1 MSAPLPEAQWPQAN
15 QRHLTAALGVVRA
28 HLSRHA
34 RASGADVPEG
44 ADDVD
49 AARAALAGAQ
59 ASMPAPPALDVLV
72 AAFGLSSFERDV
84 LLCCAG
90 VELDSGFGAV
100 CASAQ
105 GDPRRA
111 FATFGLAL
119 VALPD
124 AHWSALTPVAPLRR
138 WELVTVMPGEGLTHG
153 ALRVDERVL
162 HYLAGL
168 SYLDRRLRDL
178 VSPVPPAAAL
188 PASHE
193 ALVGRIQRAWEQGPG
208 LDGGL
213 VVQLCGPEAEG
224 AQAVASAA
232 CAAQGL
238 TLHTLR
244 ASHLPAPL
252 EERAALGRLWEREAL
267 LAGSGLLLEC
277 DDAAGA
283 EGLRAAASFAE
294 RAEGLVLLSTREPLR
309 LRGRPVLHL
318 DVRRPTREEQ
328 RVLWHQ
334 ALGPA
339 SERVNG
345 ALERVVSQFDLSMR
359 SIRAAGA
366 EVRQVAGDADG
377 APAGEA
383 LWSACRLQ
391 ARPGLE
397 DLAQRIEPSAGW
409 DDLVLPELQKTLLR
423 QVAACVRQRVR
434 VYETWGFAAQGSRGL
449 GISALFSGA
458 SGTGKTMA
466 AEVLARELG
475 LDLFRIDLSQVVSKY
490 IGETE
495 KNLRRVFEA
504 AQEGGAILLFDEADA
519 LFGKRTE
526 VKDSHDRYANI
537 EVSYLLQQMEAYS
550 GLAILTTNMKD
561 ALDTAFLRRLRFVVQ
576 FPFPDSA
583 QRAEIWRR
591 MFPPSAPTESLE
603 VARLARLSVTGGNI
617 RTIAL
622 NAAFLAADAGE
633 PVRMAH
639 LQRAVRAEFS
649 KLDKPLAE
657 AEIAGWV

>member
-1 MSAPLPEAQWPQAN
+1 MEAN
-15 QRHLTAALGVVRA
+15 RRHLTAALGVLRA
-28 HLSRHA
+28 HLYRHA
-34 RASGADVPEG
+34 RASGAQVPAG
-44 ADDVD
+44 ADDLD
-49 AARAALAGAQ
+49 AARAALAEAE
-59 ASMPAPPALDVLV
+59 AALPAPSAMSVLV

-90 VELDSGFGAV
+90 LELDSSFAAA
-100 CASAQ
+100 CAAAQ
-105 GDPRRA
+105 GEPRRA
-111 FATFGLAL
+111 YPTFGMAL
-119 VALPD
+119 SALPD
-124 AHWSALTPVAPLRR
+124 AHWSALTPVAPLRQ
-138 WELVTVMPGEGLTHG
+138 WELVTVAPADGLTHG
-153 ALRVDERVL
+153 ALRADERVL

-168 SYLDRRLRDL
+168 SYLDPRLRDL
-178 VSPVPPAAAL
+178 VSPVPPGAAL
-188 PASHE
+188 PPSHE
-193 ALVGRIQRAWEQGPG
+193 ALVGRIQRAWEHGAGTDEAP
-208 LDGGL
+208 

-224 AQAVASAA
+224 AQALASAA
-232 CAAQGL
+232 CSALGL
-238 TLHTLR
+238 GLHVLR

-252 EERAALGRLWEREAL
+252 DERAALGRLWEREAL

-277 DDAAGA
+277 DESAGP
-283 EGLRAAASFAE
+283 EVLRAAVSFAE
-294 RAEGLVLLSTREPLR
+294 RVRGAVFLFSREPLR
-309 LRGRPVLHL
+309 LRSRPGLHL
-318 DVRRPTREEQ
+318 DVRRPTRDEQ
-328 RVLWHQ
+328 RVLWRQ

-339 SERVNG
+339 ADRMDGVM
-345 ALERVVSQFDLSMR
+345 ERVVTQFDLSMR

-366 EVRQVAGDADG
+366 EVRGQAGDG
-377 APAGEA
+377 EAPALGDA

-391 ARPGLE
+391 ARPRLE
-397 DLAQRIEPSAGW
+397 DLAQRIEPASDW
-409 DDLVLPELQKTLLR
+409 DALVLPEAQKSLLR

-466 AEVLARELG
+466 AEVLARELR

-576 FPFPDSA
+576 FPFPDAA

-591 MFPPSAPTESLE
+591 MFPPSTPTESLE

-657 AEIAGWV
+657 AEVSGWT